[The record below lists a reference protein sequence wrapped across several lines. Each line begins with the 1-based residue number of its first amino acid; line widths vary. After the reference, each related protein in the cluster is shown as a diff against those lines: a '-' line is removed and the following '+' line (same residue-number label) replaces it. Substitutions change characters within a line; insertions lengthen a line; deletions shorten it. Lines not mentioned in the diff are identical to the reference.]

1 MLAKPEHRNVRTPK
15 TYPLVQETISPSVH
29 ANQTDFFH
37 ERKNIV
43 ATGYINPLMV
53 IGTHHT

>member
-29 ANQTDFFH
+29 ANHLHTGKH
-37 ERKNIV
+37 RKHGIKTFYYEV
-43 ATGYINPLMV
+43 
-53 IGTHHT
+53 